1 MARVV
6 DPEERELA
14 ALGRLVTVAGKD
26 LLDIGCGDGRTTRR
40 LARTAASVLGVDPD
54 PESIVRAREA
64 ASGAEGGT
72 CAFLTADVVT
82 LVLAPASYDVVVFS
96 RSL

>member
-6 DPEERELA
+6 DPEGRELE
-14 ALGRLVTVAGKD
+14 ALGRLVTLVGKD
-26 LLDIGCGDGRTTRR
+26 VLDVGCGDGRSTRR

-54 PESIVRAREA
+54 PEAIAQAREA
-64 ASGAEGGT
+64 ANDAAAGS
-72 CAFLTADVVT
+72 CAYLTADVAALDLT
-82 LVLAPASYDVVVFS
+82 PASYDVVVFS